1 MSATARLGEN
11 TVLLHF
17 AVKLLEGKLKGVTGI
32 NSDLTHR
39 LPARSTITRSSSIL
53 SLVAIAAINRLV
65 PPWLEGHLG
74 LIATARTRCS
84 IHLAWFA
91 GTAIPALTFACSA
104 TRWTAAWSV
113 CQPVTLVKFLFACCK
128 YKFLVAVSTN
138 QGLITQCHVSFSIPG
153 TKSQQTIVYCALCQ
167 QTVIYQ
173 RNSARY
179 NARRVYHIQYPK
191 SLICGPNCTFW
202 PRPRP
207 PTRGGLLKRT
217 GRQRLSSVMPLL
229 SSFNLSNSI
238 FIRLKIRIDVHFA
251 LSYRYLLHIKDW
263 TGRSQRSILHQFV
276 V

>member
-1 MSATARLGEN
+1 MSATARLREN
-11 TVLLHF
+11 AVLLHF

-53 SLVAIAAINRLV
+53 SLVAIAAINRFV

-113 CQPVTLVKFLFACCK
+113 CQPVTRVKFLFAYCK
-128 YKFLVAVSTN
+128 HKFLVAVSTN
-138 QGLITQCHVSFSIPG
+138 KGLITQCHVSFSIPG
-153 TKSQQTIVYCALCQ
+153 TKSQQIIVYCALCQ
-167 QTVIYQ
+167 QTVIHQ

-191 SLICGPNCTFW
+191 SLIW
-202 PRPRP
+202 
-207 PTRGGLLKRT
+207 
-217 GRQRLSSVMPLL
+217 
-229 SSFNLSNSI
+229 
-238 FIRLKIRIDVHFA
+238 
-251 LSYRYLLHIKDW
+251 
-263 TGRSQRSILHQFV
+263 RSICTWFGMISYSDGRVFSCSPAGACVLFV
-276 V
+276 DLRIHDIHLIMKRITNNFSSWLNSDESFICTMDESP

>member
-1 MSATARLGEN
+1 MIATARLGEN
-11 TVLLHF
+11 AVLLHF

-167 QTVIYQ
+167 QTVIGH
-173 RNSARY
+173 A
-179 NARRVYHIQYPK
+179 A
-191 SLICGPNCTFW
+191 
-202 PRPRP
+202 
-207 PTRGGLLKRT
+207 
-217 GRQRLSSVMPLL
+217 PLL
-229 SSFNLSNSI
+229 LQSI
-238 FIRLKIRIDVHFA
+238 QLDFYT
-251 LSYRYLLHIKDW
+251 S
-263 TGRSQRSILHQFV
+263 
-276 V
+276 

>member
-1 MSATARLGEN
+1 MSATARLREN
-11 TVLLHF
+11 AVLLHF
-17 AVKLLEGKLKGVTGI
+17 AVKLLKGKLKGVTGI

-65 PPWLEGHLG
+65 PPWLEGHLS

-84 IHLAWFA
+84 IHLAGFA
-91 GTAIPALTFACSA
+91 GTAIPPLTFACSA

-113 CQPVTLVKFLFACCK
+113 CQPVTRVKFLFAYCK
-128 YKFLVAVSTN
+128 HKFLVAVSTN

-191 SLICGPNCTFW
+191 SLIWSPNCTFW
-202 PRPRP
+202 PRPPASSSP
-207 PTRGGLLKRT
+207 PHRKNDQKNHQGASMTTRQTIASPTPANIKISSPIPKKISRIPFKIACSLQICSKRY
-217 GRQRLSSVMPLL
+217 
-229 SSFNLSNSI
+229 
-238 FIRLKIRIDVHFA
+238 K
-251 LSYRYLLHIKDW
+251 
-263 TGRSQRSILHQFV
+263 
-276 V
+276 

>member
-17 AVKLLEGKLKGVTGI
+17 AVKLLKGKLKGVTGI

-39 LPARSTITRSSSIL
+39 LPARSTSIL
-53 SLVAIAAINRLV
+53 
-65 PPWLEGHLG
+65 
-74 LIATARTRCS
+74 
-84 IHLAWFA
+84 
-91 GTAIPALTFACSA
+91 
-104 TRWTAAWSV
+104 
-113 CQPVTLVKFLFACCK
+113 
-128 YKFLVAVSTN
+128 
-138 QGLITQCHVSFSIPG
+138 G

-179 NARRVYHIQYPK
+179 NARRVYYIQYPK
-191 SLICGPNCTFW
+191 SLICGPDCTFW

-229 SSFNLSNSI
+229 SSFNLSNS
-238 FIRLKIRIDVHFA
+238 
-251 LSYRYLLHIKDW
+251 
-263 TGRSQRSILHQFV
+263 
-276 V
+276 